1 MPPRQLT
8 KDAVEVETAIT
19 PAAVAVD
26 EEATA
31 IVEAAGGVTLLAI
44 IVVIK
49 VIFLVNTSYQ
59 EVESTG

>member
-1 MPPRQLT
+1 M
-8 KDAVEVETAIT
+8 EVETAIT
-19 PAAVAVD
+19 PAVVAVD

-44 IVVIK
+44 IVVSK